1 MKMAAK
7 VLIGG
12 GILLASA
19 STAATA
25 ADLLPPPLPEPV
37 AEASCL
43 YFRVDGGASF
53 HERPNV
59 YKNHGGK
66 KNKAIGEKLK
76 DSGFVE
82 GGVGCQFT
90 PMFRADIVGGYRFN
104 TKMDNK
110 YNDLDATLST
120 GTIFAN
126 GYIDLDYFGFVKP
139 YVGGGVGV
147 AFHHIGDV
155 DMPILS
161 GSGSSTDFA
170 WNVQAGL
177 AFDVTEN
184 IALDVGYRYVDLGDA
199 KSGGKDPF
207 HVDNITAH
215 EARVGIRFKLN

>member
-1 MKMAAK
+1 M
-7 VLIGG
+7 
-12 GILLASA
+12 SA
-19 STAATA
+19 STAALA

-37 AEASCL
+37 AETSCI

-66 KNKAIGEKLK
+66 KSKAYGEKLK
-76 DSGFVE
+76 DSGFIE

-90 PMFRADIVGGYRFN
+90 PMFRADIVGGYRFDSKLEDKWN
-104 TKMDNK
+104 S
-110 YNDLDATLST
+110 LDAKLST

-126 GYIDLDYFGFVKP
+126 GYVDFDYFGFVKP

-147 AFHHIGDV
+147 AFHSISNV
-155 DMPILS
+155 DKPPFS
-161 GSGSSTDFA
+161 SSGSSTDFA

-184 IALDVGYRYVDLGDA
+184 IAVDVGYRYVDLGDA
-199 KSGGKDPF
+199 KSGGPDHF
-207 HVDNITAH
+207 HVDSITAH
-215 EARVGIRFKLN
+215 EARVGLRFRLN